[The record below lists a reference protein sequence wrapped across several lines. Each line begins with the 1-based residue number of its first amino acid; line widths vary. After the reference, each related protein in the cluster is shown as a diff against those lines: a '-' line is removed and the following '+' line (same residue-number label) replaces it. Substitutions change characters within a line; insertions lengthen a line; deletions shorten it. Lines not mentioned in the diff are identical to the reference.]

1 MYYIT
6 REETDDFLKEPKQV
20 DRSVNFV
27 TLIDAINELQNWGNK
42 IVEEYQAKGQFDI
55 TQTYMENVLGQD
67 IGAPD
72 KEIYLMM
79 MYHDEETGEDYK
91 IPDIEKMAMQ
101 SVEEQKQEEEIEDY

>member
-42 IVEEYQAKGQFDI
+42 IVEEYQEKSQSDI
-55 TQTYMENVLGQD
+55 TQTYMENVLGQE
-67 IGAPD
+67 ISAPD

-91 IPDIEKMAMQ
+91 SKKKK
-101 SVEEQKQEEEIEDY
+101 QKIIKQLEN